1 MARRHGFAD
10 PRRGRVRHVG
20 IATDQTKKDRAKAGL
35 HHGRNIVANQ
45 KSLPSRRKILQAASL
60 LIGSAAT
67 TGLGSRRATAAGYP
81 ERPIKIIV
89 PFAYSGPTDIMA
101 RILTTP
107 LGDAIGGS
115 IIVENKPGAGG
126 NIGIGAAAHA
136 EPDGYTLL
144 VTSSAYV
151 VNPGLYTSIPY
162 DPYKDFAPVAEL
174 GTSPNVI
181 LVNPKLAVNSVAD
194 LIAYAKAHPDELNYA
209 SPGVGTTP
217 QLSAELFKIIAGI
230 QMTHVPF
237 SGAGPA
243 IQAILGGT
251 TQVAFA
257 ALPPAHPHIE
267 AGALKALAVTGEHRW
282 FDLPDVPTMIELG
295 YKDFI
300 SDTFQGFLAPAK
312 TPPAVIDLLAKKSI
326 EILKRPAIT
335 KQLADNGFEVIA
347 NGPDGM
353 KRRIDDEIPKWR
365 DIIAKAGIKPV

>member
-1 MARRHGFAD
+1 MASKKSLLSRREILRAGLLMGSTATAGFA
-10 PRRGRVRHVG
+10 
-20 IATDQTKKDRAKAGL
+20 
-35 HHGRNIVANQ
+35 
-45 KSLPSRRKILQAASL
+45 SRPAR
-60 LIGSAAT
+60 
-67 TGLGSRRATAAGYP
+67 AAGYP

-181 LVNPKLAVNSVAD
+181 LVNPKLGLNSLAD

-230 QMTHVPF
+230 QITHVPF

-251 TQVAFA
+251 TQIAFA

-267 AGALKALAVTGEHRW
+267 SGALKALAVTGQRRW

-300 SDTFQGFLAPAK
+300 TDTFQGFLAPVK
-312 TPPAVIDLLAKKSI
+312 TAPAVIDLLANKSI
-326 EILKRPAIT
+326 EILKRPAIA

-353 KRRIDDEIPKWR
+353 KKRIDDEVPKWR